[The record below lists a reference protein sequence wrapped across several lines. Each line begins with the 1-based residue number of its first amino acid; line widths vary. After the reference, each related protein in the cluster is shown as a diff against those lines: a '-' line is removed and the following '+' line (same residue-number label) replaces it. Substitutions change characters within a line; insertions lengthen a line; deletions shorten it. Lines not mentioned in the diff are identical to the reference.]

1 VERFDRDVLTL
12 PGVSHVVILEGVNDI
27 GSSGRRRPDGTAA
40 PTISYEQLID
50 GYQKLVASAHRR
62 GIKAIGMTILPFE
75 GANYHT
81 DAGEAM
87 RVRVNDW
94 IRTSGTFDAV
104 VDMEKFVAD
113 PANPKRLDPALQRGD
128 NLHPDGRGQ
137 TRIGEAIPL
146 DIFE

>member
-1 VERFDRDVLTL
+1 MAT
-12 PGVSHVVILEGVNDI
+12 
-27 GSSGRRRPDGTAA
+27 
-40 PTISYEQLID
+40 
-50 GYQKLVASAHRR
+50 
-62 GIKAIGMTILPFE
+62 LPFE

-81 DAGEAM
+81 GAGEAM

-146 DIFE
+146 DIIECSEEGRQPRRSGERRVGKECVSTCRSRWSPNHKKKK

>member
-1 VERFDRDVLTL
+1 MGGCRE
-12 PGVSHVVILEGVNDI
+12 
-27 GSSGRRRPDGTAA
+27 
-40 PTISYEQLID
+40 
-50 GYQKLVASAHRR
+50 LVASAQWR
-62 GIKAIGMTILPFE
+62 GNKAIGMTIVPVE
-75 GANYHT
+75 VANYHT
-81 DAGEAM
+81 GAGEAM
-87 RVRVNDW
+87 RMRVNDW

-104 VDMEKFVAD
+104 IDMATVVAD